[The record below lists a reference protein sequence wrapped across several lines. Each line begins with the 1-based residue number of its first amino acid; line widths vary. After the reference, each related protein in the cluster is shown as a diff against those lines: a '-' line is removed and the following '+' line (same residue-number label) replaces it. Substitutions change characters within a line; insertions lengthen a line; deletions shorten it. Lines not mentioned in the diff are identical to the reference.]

1 MKNIMWLV
9 WCFPLSRTLIFP
21 GHNCTFS
28 EFSRSFKAAT
38 SSVYSSSHRL
48 LHKFLNCYKIK
59 EEFAALHI
67 LTSLTKSA

>member
-9 WCFPLSRTLIFP
+9 RFFPLNRTLICL

-38 SSVYSSSHRL
+38 SGVYSSSHRL
-48 LHKFLNCYKIK
+48 WHKCLHCYKII
-59 EEFAALHI
+59 EAFAALHI
-67 LTSLTKSA
+67 LTNLTKSA